1 VSPSDSLPK
10 VYYPF
15 GGRHFLLNW
24 RTDYDQGHL
33 LVARTEA
40 QIEKMFV
47 HILDEVSVIQAYC
60 EVEIVAPSPLM
71 CRTAALAAH
80 QQLVE
85 NFMNAITWRLRGA
98 LRAGGSL
105 PAIFALCDTFVDK
118 DDPERP
124 CNLGNT
130 DHYGCANCYEGVRFI
145 GITKEALYEL
155 CGERWQHETGNDLAD
170 PIDRRLRVSCARQAE
185 NDEVLL
191 TAVGDYGPHQQ
202 GVYLGDPRFGNE
214 PVLFFFKHIRD
225 LDRDPYIA
233 RVEAL
238 RREHQKA
245 YESEQQADRK
255 ASEIRVALEIE
266 KTINFFTRAGVEA
279 ERSPKCPS

>member
-47 HILDEVSVIQAYC
+47 HILDEVPV
-60 EVEIVAPSPLM
+60 
-71 CRTAALAAH
+71 
-80 QQLVE
+80 
-85 NFMNAITWRLRGA
+85 
-98 LRAGGSL
+98 
-105 PAIFALCDTFVDK
+105 K
-118 DDPERP
+118 
-124 CNLGNT
+124 
-130 DHYGCANCYEGVRFI
+130 
-145 GITKEALYEL
+145 L

-225 LDRDPYIA
+225 LDRDPYMA

-238 RREHQKA
+238 RRERQKA

-266 KTINFFTRAGVEA
+266 KTINFFTRAGVED